1 MNDMF
6 VTVAYFTRITDS
18 GDYYVVEY
26 FDKKYI
32 IRKRNIERDVIN
44 ILKDVPCHYAYVFL
58 KVLAIK
64 VRIDVNEIMRNVRC
78 QG

>member
-6 VTVAYFTRITDS
+6 VTVAYFTRIVDS

-32 IRKRNIERDVIN
+32 VRKRNVEHDVMN
-44 ILKDVPCHYAYVFL
+44 ILKDVSCHYVHAFL
-58 KVLAIK
+58 KVLSIK
-64 VRIDVNEIMRNVRC
+64 MRIDVNEIIKNVRC
-78 QG
+78 

>member
-1 MNDMF
+1 MSDYLA
-6 VTVAYFTRITDS
+6 TVAYFTRIVDS

-32 IRKRNIERDVIN
+32 VRKRNIERDVMN
-44 ILKDVPCHYAYVFL
+44 ILKDVSCHYAYAFL

-64 VRIDVNEIMRNVRC
+64 VRIDVDEIIKNVRC
-78 QG
+78 

>member
-6 VTVAYFTRITDS
+6 VTVAYFTRVTDY
-18 GDYYVVEY
+18 GDYYIIEY

-32 IRKRNIERDVIN
+32 VRKRNIERDVMN
-44 ILKDVPCHYAYVFL
+44 ILKDVSCHYAYAFL

-64 VRIDVNEIMRNVRC
+64 VRIDVDEIIKNVRC
-78 QG
+78 